1 MSGSQN
7 RSCCNIIYRLGL
19 NIVMLLT
26 LLLSILL
33 FTGSFL
39 TTCYADNMETQQVLL
54 RPDNPLWNLLELA
67 GFGLLFC
74 GCLYLYEKIGE
85 KFRRGLLVFTLTFV
99 FGLGILLILFGR
111 TVPAADAL
119 SVYNAAA
126 EWILGNTDIIHPTVS
141 YLSYYPQQIGL
152 MAFLEL
158 LLRIWNLTGLSV
170 PTWHFIK
177 LVYVCLLCG
186 AVWFQYLSL
195 QYLWPENYKK
205 ISCCYLVL
213 VCCNLPMIMYSSFV
227 YGEIPSFAALSV
239 GWYLLLRL
247 LGSSSPD
254 SSYRDNVSPGGSSPG
269 GSYRNNVSP
278 GGSSPDSSYRDN
290 VSRNDAPSVTA
301 YDYVPRMLRQILFTG
316 FGSILFLTLSVMLRK
331 NSLIPVIAVLLVL
344 LFEALRPGRN
354 GKMRLGLLIMAVCLA
369 VTSVGILPLVQKC
382 YEKKAGNTLSS
393 GVTAMSYL
401 AMGMQEASRG
411 CGWYNGFNID
421 TYDTAGMDT
430 AIANEISRLA
440 IDERLTYFREH
451 PGYTADFYLHK
462 HLSQWADGTYA
473 SRQATLAT
481 YGGRSAFFKEVYEG
495 SLSGGYIEWC
505 NAWQNVLYLGV
516 LVFCIDSLKKR
527 RKSKVVGHMADQTAG
542 HTAGCTAD
550 QMADQLD
557 ADQLGADQL
566 DADQLGAD
574 QHGAD
579 QHGADRHGA
588 DRHGADQHGADRHGA
603 DRHGADRHGADWHGA
618 DRLGADRLYVYVGLI
633 AVLGGFLFHTF
644 WEANSRYIFSYSLLL
659 MPYCGAGVY
668 TGICRIRDGVRSRF
682 H

>member
-26 LLLSILL
+26 LLLSMLL
-33 FTGSFL
+33 FAGSFL

-170 PTWHFIK
+170 PAWHFIK

-186 AVWFQYLSL
+186 AIWFQYLSL

-205 ISCCYLVL
+205 ISFCYLVL

-239 GWYLLLRL
+239 GCYLLLRL
-247 LGSSSPD
+247 LGGVSPS
-254 SSYRDNVSPGGSSPG
+254 SSYRDNV
-269 GSYRNNVSP
+269 
-278 GGSSPDSSYRDN
+278 SPDSSYRDN

-430 AIANEISRLA
+430 ALANEISRLA

-550 QMADQLD
+550 HMADQLD
-557 ADQLGADQL
+557 ADRLGADRHG
-566 DADQLGAD
+566 ADQHGADRHGAD

-588 DRHGADQHGADRHGA
+588 DW
-603 DRHGADRHGADWHGA
+603 HGADWH
-618 DRLGADRLYVYVGLI
+618 GADRLYVYVGLI
-633 AVLGGFLFHTF
+633 TVLGGFLFHTF

>member
-26 LLLSILL
+26 LLLSMLL
-33 FTGSFL
+33 FAGSFL

-158 LLRIWNLTGLSV
+158 LLRIWNLTDLSV
-170 PTWHFIK
+170 PAWHFIK

-186 AVWFQYLSL
+186 AIWFQYLSL
-195 QYLWPENYKK
+195 QYLWPENYKN

-254 SSYRDNVSPGGSSPG
+254 SSYRDNVSPGGSSPDS
-269 GSYRNNVSP
+269 SYRNNVSP

-440 IDERLTYFREH
+440 IDESLTYFREH

-495 SLSGGYIEWC
+495 SLSEGYIEWC

-550 QMADQLD
+550 HMADRH
-557 ADQLGADQL
+557 
-566 DADQLGAD
+566 GAD

-579 QHGADRHGA
+579 RLGADRHGA
-588 DRHGADQHGADRHGA
+588 DRHGADQ
-603 DRHGADRHGADWHGA
+603 HGADWHGA

-633 AVLGGFLFHTF
+633 AVLGGFLFHIF

-668 TGICRIRDGVRSRF
+668 TGICRIRDWVRSRF

>member
-1 MSGSQN
+1 MSGSQH
-7 RSCCNIIYRLGL
+7 RSCYNIIYRLGL

-33 FTGSFL
+33 FAGSFL

-99 FGLGILLILFGR
+99 FMLGVLLILFGR

-158 LLRIWNLTGLSV
+158 LLRIWNLTGLSA
-170 PTWHFIK
+170 PAWHFIK
-177 LVYVCLLCG
+177 FIYVCLLCG
-186 AVWFQYLSL
+186 AIWFQYLSL

-205 ISCCYLVL
+205 ISCCYLIL

-239 GWYLLLRL
+239 GCYLLLRL
-247 LGSSSPD
+247 LGS
-254 SSYRDNVSPGGSSPG
+254 VSPGGS
-269 GSYRNNVSP
+269 YQ
-278 GGSSPDSSYRDN
+278 GSSSRDS
-290 VSRNDAPSVTA
+290 VSRSDAPSVT
-301 YDYVPRMLRQILFTG
+301 PPHMLCRMLFTG
-316 FGSILFLTLSVMLRK
+316 LGSILFLTLSVMLRK
-331 NSLIPVIAVLLVL
+331 NSLIPIIAVLLVL
-344 LFEALRPGRN
+344 LFEALRFGRSVRS
-354 GKMRLGLLIMAVCLA
+354 RLCLLGMAVCLA

-382 YEKKAGNTLSS
+382 YEKKSGNTLSS

-430 AIANEISRLA
+430 ALANEISRLA
-440 IDERLTYFREH
+440 IDERLAYFREH

-516 LVFCIDSLKKR
+516 MVFCIDSLKKR
-527 RKSKVVGHMADQTAG
+527 RKSKVAGQTTG
-542 HTAGCTAD
+542 
-550 QMADQLD
+550 QLD
-557 ADQLGADQL
+557 AERHGAG
-566 DADQLGAD
+566 QLGAD

-579 QHGADRHGA
+579 RL
-588 DRHGADQHGADRHGA
+588 GADQHGADQ
-603 DRHGADRHGADWHGA
+603 
-618 DRLGADRLYVYVGLI
+618 LYVYVGLI

>member
-1 MSGSQN
+1 
-7 RSCCNIIYRLGL
+7 
-19 NIVMLLT
+19 MLLT
-26 LLLSILL
+26 LLLSMLL
-33 FTGSFL
+33 FAGSFL

-170 PTWHFIK
+170 PAWHFIK

-186 AVWFQYLSL
+186 AIWFQYLSL

-239 GWYLLLRL
+239 GCYLLLRL
-247 LGSSSPD
+247 LGSVSPS
-254 SSYRDNVSPGGSSPG
+254 SSYRDSVSLGG
-269 GSYRNNVSP
+269 
-278 GGSSPDSSYRDN
+278 SYRDN

-301 YDYVPRMLRQILFTG
+301 YDHVPRMLRQILFTG
-316 FGSILFLTLSVMLRK
+316 FSSILFLTLSVLLRK

-369 VTSVGILPLVQKC
+369 VTSVSVLPLTQKI

-430 AIANEISRLA
+430 ALANEISRLA
-440 IDERLTYFREH
+440 IDVRLAYFLEH

-542 HTAGCTAD
+542 
-550 QMADQLD
+550 
-557 ADQLGADQL
+557 
-566 DADQLGAD
+566 

-579 QHGADRHGA
+579 QLGADRHGA

-603 DRHGADRHGADWHGA
+603 DRLGADRHGADRHGADRHGA

-633 AVLGGFLFHTF
+633 AVLGGFLFHIF

-668 TGICRIRDGVRSRF
+668 TGICRIRDWVRSRF

>member
-1 MSGSQN
+1 
-7 RSCCNIIYRLGL
+7 
-19 NIVMLLT
+19 MLLT
-26 LLLSILL
+26 LLLSMLL
-33 FTGSFL
+33 FAGSFL

-54 RPDNPLWNLLELA
+54 RPDNLLWNLLELA

-74 GCLYLYEKIGE
+74 GCLYLYKKIGE

-170 PTWHFIK
+170 PAWHFIK

-186 AVWFQYLSL
+186 AIWFQHLSL

-247 LGSSSPD
+247 LGGVSPD
-254 SSYRDNVSPGGSSPG
+254 SSSRDNVSPGDSYRDNVSPGGSYRDNVSPGGSS
-269 GSYRNNVSP
+269 
-278 GGSSPDSSYRDN
+278 RDC
-290 VSRNDAPSVTA
+290 VSRSDAPSVSA
-301 YDYVPRMLRQILFTG
+301 HGPAPHLLCRMFFTG

-344 LFEALRPGRN
+344 LFEALRFGRSVRS
-354 GKMRLGLLIMAVCLA
+354 RLCLLGIAVCLA

-430 AIANEISRLA
+430 ALANEISRLV
-440 IDERLTYFREH
+440 IDERLAYFREH

-550 QMADQLD
+550 HM
-557 ADQLGADQL
+557 ADQL

-588 DRHGADQHGADRHGA
+588 DR
-603 DRHGADRHGADWHGA
+603 
-618 DRLGADRLYVYVGLI
+618 LYIYVGLI

>member
-19 NIVMLLT
+19 NIVILLT
-26 LLLSILL
+26 LLLSMLL
-33 FTGSFL
+33 FAGSFL

-170 PTWHFIK
+170 PAWHFIK

-186 AVWFQYLSL
+186 AIWFQYLSL

-239 GWYLLLRL
+239 GCYLLLRL
-247 LGSSSPD
+247 LGSVSPD
-254 SSYRDNVSPGGSSPG
+254 GSYRDNVSPGGSYRDNVSPG
-269 GSYRNNVSP
+269 GSYR
-278 GGSSPDSSYRDN
+278 
-290 VSRNDAPSVTA
+290 
-301 YDYVPRMLRQILFTG
+301 IIFTG

-331 NSLIPVIAVLLVL
+331 NSLIPIIAVLLVL
-344 LFEALRPGRN
+344 LFEALRPDRN
-354 GKMRLGLLIMAVCLA
+354 SKMRLGLLIMAVCLA
-369 VTSVGILPLVQKC
+369 VTSVSVLPLTQKI
-382 YEKKAGNTLSS
+382 YEEKAGNTLSS

-430 AIANEISRLA
+430 ALANEISRLA
-440 IDERLTYFREH
+440 IDERLAYFREH

-516 LVFCIDSLKKR
+516 LVFCIGSLKKR
-527 RKSKVVGHMADQTAG
+527 RKSRAAGHMDGRTANRMAE
-542 HTAGCTAD
+542 HTAGRTAD
-550 QMADQLD
+550 QMAEHTAGRT
-557 ADQLGADQL
+557 ADQIVGHTAGRTADQIVGHT
-566 DADQLGAD
+566 AGRT
-574 QHGAD
+574 
-579 QHGADRHGA
+579 ADRPGT
-588 DRHGADQHGADRHGA
+588 
-603 DRHGADRHGADWHGA
+603 
-618 DRLGADRLYVYVGLI
+618 DRLGTDHLYVYVGLI

>member
-26 LLLSILL
+26 LLLSMLL
-33 FTGSFL
+33 FAGSFL

-170 PTWHFIK
+170 PAWHFIK

-186 AVWFQYLSL
+186 AIWFQYLSL

-227 YGEIPSFAALSV
+227 YGEIPSFAALSM
-239 GWYLLLRL
+239 GCYLLLRL
-247 LGSSSPD
+247 LGGVSPGG
-254 SSYRDNVSPGGSSPG
+254 SYRDNVSPGD
-269 GSYRNNVSP
+269 
-278 GGSSPDSSYRDN
+278 SSPDSSYRDN

-369 VTSVGILPLVQKC
+369 VTSVSVLPLTQKI

-430 AIANEISRLA
+430 ALANEISRLA
-440 IDERLTYFREH
+440 IDERLAYFLEH

-516 LVFCIDSLKKR
+516 LVFCIGSLKKR
-527 RKSKVVGHMADQTAG
+527 RESRAAGHMDGRTADRIVGHTTR
-542 HTAGCTAD
+542 HTAD

-557 ADQLGADQL
+557 ADQLGAD
-566 DADQLGAD
+566 
-574 QHGAD
+574 
-579 QHGADRHGA
+579 RHGA
-588 DRHGADQHGADRHGA
+588 DRHGTDRHGTDRLGADRHGA
-603 DRHGADRHGADWHGA
+603 DRHGADRH
-618 DRLGADRLYVYVGLI
+618 GADRLYVYVGLI

>member
-33 FTGSFL
+33 FAGSFL

-170 PTWHFIK
+170 PAWHFIK

-186 AVWFQYLSL
+186 AIWFQYLSL

-239 GWYLLLRL
+239 GCYLLLRL
-247 LGSSSPD
+247 LGG
-254 SSYRDNVSPGGSSPG
+254 VSPGGSS
-269 GSYRNNVSP
+269 RNNVSP
-278 GGSSPDSSYRDN
+278 GGSSPDSSYRNN

-369 VTSVGILPLVQKC
+369 VTSVSVLPLTQKI

-542 HTAGCTAD
+542 HTVGCTADQTAGHTAGRTAD
-550 QMADQLD
+550 QMADQL
-557 ADQLGADQL
+557 
-566 DADQLGAD
+566 
-574 QHGAD
+574 
-579 QHGADRHGA
+579 GADRHDA
-588 DRHGADQHGADRHGA
+588 DRHGVDQ
-603 DRHGADRHGADWHGA
+603 
-618 DRLGADRLYVYVGLI
+618 LYVYVGLI

-659 MPYCGAGVY
+659 MPYCGTGVY
-668 TGICRIRDGVRSRF
+668 TGLCRIRDGVRSRF

>member
-26 LLLSILL
+26 LLLSMLL
-33 FTGSFL
+33 FAGSFL

-74 GCLYLYEKIGE
+74 GCLSLYEKIGE

-158 LLRIWNLTGLSV
+158 LLRIWNLTGLSA
-170 PTWHFIK
+170 PAWHFIK

-195 QYLWPENYKK
+195 QYLWPEKYKK

-254 SSYRDNVSPGGSSPG
+254 SSYRDNVSPGGS
-269 GSYRNNVSP
+269 YR
-278 GGSSPDSSYRDN
+278 
-290 VSRNDAPSVTA
+290 
-301 YDYVPRMLRQILFTG
+301 IIFTG

-550 QMADQLD
+550 HMADQHG
-557 ADQLGADQL
+557 ADRLGADRH
-566 DADQLGAD
+566 GAD
-574 QHGAD
+574 RHGADRHGAD

-603 DRHGADRHGADWHGA
+603 DWHGA
-618 DRLGADRLYVYVGLI
+618 DRLYIYVGLI

>member
-1 MSGSQN
+1 MSQYACIIEICCGYGGIVSMSGSQN

-26 LLLSILL
+26 LLLSMLL
-33 FTGSFL
+33 FAGSFL

-170 PTWHFIK
+170 PAWHFIK

-186 AVWFQYLSL
+186 AIWFQYLSL
-195 QYLWPENYKK
+195 QYLWPENYKN

-247 LGSSSPD
+247 LGS
-254 SSYRDNVSPGGSSPG
+254 
-269 GSYRNNVSP
+269 
-278 GGSSPDSSYRDN
+278 SSPDSSYRDN

-550 QMADQLD
+550 HMADQLD

-603 DRHGADRHGADWHGA
+603 DRHGADWHGA
-618 DRLGADRLYVYVGLI
+618 DRLYIYVGLI

>member
-1 MSGSQN
+1 M
-7 RSCCNIIYRLGL
+7 GL
-19 NIVMLLT
+19 
-26 LLLSILL
+26 
-33 FTGSFL
+33 
-39 TTCYADNMETQQVLL
+39 
-54 RPDNPLWNLLELA
+54 
-67 GFGLLFC
+67 
-74 GCLYLYEKIGE
+74 
-85 KFRRGLLVFTLTFV
+85 
-99 FGLGILLILFGR
+99 LLILFGR

-158 LLRIWNLTGLSV
+158 LLRIWNLTGLSA
-170 PTWHFIK
+170 PAWHFIK

-195 QYLWPENYKK
+195 QYLWPEKYKK

-227 YGEIPSFAALSV
+227 YGEIPSFTALSV
-239 GWYLLLRL
+239 GCYLLLRL
-247 LGSSSPD
+247 LGGVSPGG
-254 SSYRDNVSPGGSSPG
+254 SYRDNVSPGDSSQ
-269 GSYRNNVSP
+269 
-278 GGSSPDSSYRDN
+278 GGSSLGG
-290 VSRNDAPSVTA
+290 SRNDAPSVTA
-301 YDYVPRMLRQILFTG
+301 HDSVPRMLCQILFTG
-316 FGSILFLTLSVMLRK
+316 FGSILFLTLSVLLRK

-430 AIANEISRLA
+430 ALANEISRLA

-542 HTAGCTAD
+542 
-550 QMADQLD
+550 
-557 ADQLGADQL
+557 
-566 DADQLGAD
+566 

-579 QHGADRHGA
+579 QLGADRHGA

-603 DRHGADRHGADWHGA
+603 DRLGADRHGADRHGADRHGA

-633 AVLGGFLFHTF
+633 AVLGGFLFHIF

-668 TGICRIRDGVRSRF
+668 TGICRIRDWVRSRF

>member
-26 LLLSILL
+26 LLLSMLL
-33 FTGSFL
+33 FAGSFL

-170 PTWHFIK
+170 PAWHFIK

-186 AVWFQYLSL
+186 AIWFQYLSL

-239 GWYLLLRL
+239 GCYLLLRL
-247 LGSSSPD
+247 LGSVSPGG
-254 SSYRDNVSPGGSSPG
+254 SYRDNVSPGS
-269 GSYRNNVSP
+269 SYRDNISP

-331 NSLIPVIAVLLVL
+331 NSLIPIIAVLLVL

-430 AIANEISRLA
+430 ALANEISRLA

-542 HTAGCTAD
+542 YTAGCTAD
-550 QMADQLD
+550 HM
-557 ADQLGADQL
+557 
-566 DADQLGAD
+566 
-574 QHGAD
+574 AD

-588 DRHGADQHGADRHGA
+588 DR
-603 DRHGADRHGADWHGA
+603 
-618 DRLGADRLYVYVGLI
+618 LYIYVGLI

>member
-26 LLLSILL
+26 LLLSMLL
-33 FTGSFL
+33 FAGSFL

-170 PTWHFIK
+170 PAWHFIK

-186 AVWFQYLSL
+186 AIWFQYLSL

-239 GWYLLLRL
+239 GCYLLLRL
-247 LGSSSPD
+247 LGSVSPGG
-254 SSYRDNVSPGGSSPG
+254 SYRDNVSPG
-269 GSYRNNVSP
+269 
-278 GGSSPDSSYRDN
+278 SSYRDN
-290 VSRNDAPSVTA
+290 ISLGGSYR
-301 YDYVPRMLRQILFTG
+301 IIFTG

-440 IDERLTYFREH
+440 IDESLTYFREH

-550 QMADQLD
+550 HM
-557 ADQLGADQL
+557 ADQL

-588 DRHGADQHGADRHGA
+588 DR
-603 DRHGADRHGADWHGA
+603 
-618 DRLGADRLYVYVGLI
+618 LYIYVGLI

>member
-26 LLLSILL
+26 LLLSMLL
-33 FTGSFL
+33 FAGSFL

-74 GCLYLYEKIGE
+74 GCLYLYKKIGE

-170 PTWHFIK
+170 PAWHFIK

-186 AVWFQYLSL
+186 AIWFQHLSL

-247 LGSSSPD
+247 L
-254 SSYRDNVSPGGSSPG
+254 
-269 GSYRNNVSP
+269 

-354 GKMRLGLLIMAVCLA
+354 GKMRLGLIIMAVCLA
-369 VTSVGILPLVQKC
+369 VTSVEILPLVQKC

-430 AIANEISRLA
+430 ALANEISRLA

-550 QMADQLD
+550 HM
-557 ADQLGADQL
+557 ADQL

-579 QHGADRHGA
+579 
-588 DRHGADQHGADRHGA
+588 RHGADQH
-603 DRHGADRHGADWHGA
+603 
-618 DRLGADRLYVYVGLI
+618 GADRLYVYVGLI

>member
-33 FTGSFL
+33 FAGSFL

-170 PTWHFIK
+170 PAWHFIK

-186 AVWFQYLSL
+186 AIWFQYLSL

-239 GWYLLLRL
+239 GCYLLLRL
-247 LGSSSPD
+247 LGG
-254 SSYRDNVSPGGSSPG
+254 VSPGGSS
-269 GSYRNNVSP
+269 RDNVSP
-278 GGSSPDSSYRDN
+278 GGSSPDSSYRNN

-369 VTSVGILPLVQKC
+369 VTSVSVLPLTQKI

-542 HTAGCTAD
+542 HTVGCTADQTAGHTAGRTAD
-550 QMADQLD
+550 QMADQL
-557 ADQLGADQL
+557 GADRH
-566 DADQLGAD
+566 D
-574 QHGAD
+574 
-579 QHGADRHGA
+579 ADRHGA

-603 DRHGADRHGADWHGA
+603 DRHGADRHGADRHGADWHGADWHGA
-618 DRLGADRLYVYVGLI
+618 DRLYIYVGLI

>member
-1 MSGSQN
+1 MSGSQH
-7 RSCCNIIYRLGL
+7 RSCYNIIYRLGL

-33 FTGSFL
+33 FAGSFL

-74 GCLYLYEKIGE
+74 GCLYLYEKTGE

-99 FGLGILLILFGR
+99 FVLGVLLILFGR

-158 LLRIWNLTGLSV
+158 LLRIWNLTGLSA
-170 PTWHFIK
+170 PAWHFIK
-177 LVYVCLLCG
+177 FIYVCLLCG
-186 AVWFQYLSL
+186 AIWFQYLSL

-239 GWYLLLRL
+239 GCYLLLRL
-247 LGSSSPD
+247 LGS
-254 SSYRDNVSPGGSSPG
+254 GT
-269 GSYRNNVSP
+269 
-278 GGSSPDSSYRDN
+278 
-290 VSRNDAPSVTA
+290 APHMLC
-301 YDYVPRMLRQILFTG
+301 RMLFTG
-316 FGSILFLTLSVMLRK
+316 LGSILFLTLSVMLRK
-331 NSLIPVIAVLLVL
+331 NSLIPIIAVLLVL
-344 LFEALRPGRN
+344 LFEALRLRRK

-430 AIANEISRLA
+430 ALANEISSLA
-440 IDERLTYFREH
+440 IDERLAYFRKH

-516 LVFCIDSLKKR
+516 MVFCIDSLNKR
-527 RKSKVVGHMADQTAG
+527 RKSKVAGHMTDQMSRHTTGCTADQMTE

-550 QMADQLD
+550 QMAEQHG
-557 ADQLGADQL
+557 ADQLGAD
-566 DADQLGAD
+566 
-574 QHGAD
+574 
-579 QHGADRHGA
+579 
-588 DRHGADQHGADRHGA
+588 
-603 DRHGADRHGADWHGA
+603 
-618 DRLGADRLYVYVGLI
+618 RLYIYVGLI

>member
-26 LLLSILL
+26 LLLSMLL
-33 FTGSFL
+33 FAGSFL

-74 GCLYLYEKIGE
+74 GCLSLYEKIGE

-170 PTWHFIK
+170 PAWHFIK

-186 AVWFQYLSL
+186 AIWFQYLSL

-239 GWYLLLRL
+239 GCYLLLRL
-247 LGSSSPD
+247 LGG
-254 SSYRDNVSPGGSSPG
+254 VSPSGSS
-269 GSYRNNVSP
+269 
-278 GGSSPDSSYRDN
+278 RDN

-550 QMADQLD
+550 HMADQLD

-566 DADQLGAD
+566 DADQLDAD
-574 QHGAD
+574 QL
-579 QHGADRHGA
+579 GADRLGA

-603 DRHGADRHGADWHGA
+603 DRHGADWHGA
-618 DRLGADRLYVYVGLI
+618 DRLYIYVGLI

-668 TGICRIRDGVRSRF
+668 TGICRILDGVRSRF

>member
-26 LLLSILL
+26 LLLSMLL
-33 FTGSFL
+33 FAGSFL

-170 PTWHFIK
+170 PAWHFIK

-186 AVWFQYLSL
+186 AIWFQYLSL
-195 QYLWPENYKK
+195 QYLWPENYKN

-430 AIANEISRLA
+430 ALANEISRLA

-495 SLSGGYIEWC
+495 SLSEGYIEWC

-516 LVFCIDSLKKR
+516 LVFCIGSLKNR

-542 HTAGCTAD
+542 
-550 QMADQLD
+550 
-557 ADQLGADQL
+557 
-566 DADQLGAD
+566 

-579 QHGADRHGA
+579 QLGADRHGA

-603 DRHGADRHGADWHGA
+603 DQHGADWHGA
-618 DRLGADRLYVYVGLI
+618 DRLYIYVGLI

>member
-1 MSGSQN
+1 MSASEPIYIIEICCGYGGIVSMSGSQN

-26 LLLSILL
+26 LLLSMLL
-33 FTGSFL
+33 FAGSFL

-170 PTWHFIK
+170 PAWHFIK

-186 AVWFQYLSL
+186 AIWFQYLSL

-239 GWYLLLRL
+239 GCYLLLRL
-247 LGSSSPD
+247 LGSVSPGG
-254 SSYRDNVSPGGSSPG
+254 SYRDNVSPGS
-269 GSYRNNVSP
+269 SYRDNISP

-331 NSLIPVIAVLLVL
+331 NSLIPIIAVLLVL

-430 AIANEISRLA
+430 ALANEISRLA

-495 SLSGGYIEWC
+495 SLSEGYIEWC

-542 HTAGCTAD
+542 YTAGCTAD
-550 QMADQLD
+550 HMADQLD
-557 ADQLGADQL
+557 ADQL
-566 DADQLGAD
+566 
-574 QHGAD
+574 
-579 QHGADRHGA
+579 
-588 DRHGADQHGADRHGA
+588 GADQHGADRHGA
-603 DRHGADRHGADWHGA
+603 DRHGADR
-618 DRLGADRLYVYVGLI
+618 LYIYVGLI

>member
-1 MSGSQN
+1 MSQYACIIEIYCCGYGGIVSMSGSQN

-26 LLLSILL
+26 LLLSMLL
-33 FTGSFL
+33 FAGSFL

-74 GCLYLYEKIGE
+74 GCLYLYKKIGE

-170 PTWHFIK
+170 PAWHFIK

-186 AVWFQYLSL
+186 AIWFQYLSL
-195 QYLWPENYKK
+195 QYLWPENYKN

-239 GWYLLLRL
+239 GCYLLLRL
-247 LGSSSPD
+247 LGSVSPGG
-254 SSYRDNVSPGGSSPG
+254 SYRDNVSPGS
-269 GSYRNNVSP
+269 SYRDNISP

-331 NSLIPVIAVLLVL
+331 NSLIPIIAVLLVL

-430 AIANEISRLA
+430 ALANEISRLA

-542 HTAGCTAD
+542 YTAGCTAD
-550 QMADQLD
+550 HMADQ
-557 ADQLGADQL
+557 
-566 DADQLGAD
+566 
-574 QHGAD
+574 
-579 QHGADRHGA
+579 
-588 DRHGADQHGADRHGA
+588 
-603 DRHGADRHGADWHGA
+603 HGADWHGA

>member
-26 LLLSILL
+26 LLLSMLL
-33 FTGSFL
+33 FAGSFL

-170 PTWHFIK
+170 PAWHFIK

-186 AVWFQYLSL
+186 AIWFQYLSL

-254 SSYRDNVSPGGSSPG
+254 SSYRDNVSPGGSSP
-269 GSYRNNVSP
+269 
-278 GGSSPDSSYRDN
+278 DSSYRDN
-290 VSRNDAPSVTA
+290 VSRNDAPSVSA
-301 YDYVPRMLRQILFTG
+301 HGPAPHLLCRMFFTG

-344 LFEALRPGRN
+344 LFEALRFGRSVRS
-354 GKMRLGLLIMAVCLA
+354 RLCLLGIVVCLA

-430 AIANEISRLA
+430 ALANEISRLA

-495 SLSGGYIEWC
+495 SLSGEYIEWC
-505 NAWQNVLYLGV
+505 NAWQDVLYLGV
-516 LVFCIDSLKKR
+516 LVFCIGSLKNR
-527 RKSKVVGHMADQTAG
+527 RKSKVVGHMADQTAE

-550 QMADQLD
+550 HMADQLD

-566 DADQLGAD
+566 
-574 QHGAD
+574 
-579 QHGADRHGA
+579 GADRHGA
-588 DRHGADQHGADRHGA
+588 DRHGADRLGADRHGT
-603 DRHGADRHGADWHGA
+603 DQLGADRHGADWHGA
-618 DRLGADRLYVYVGLI
+618 DRLGADRHGADRLYVYVGLI

-668 TGICRIRDGVRSRF
+668 TGICRILDGVRSRF

>member
-26 LLLSILL
+26 LLLSMLL
-33 FTGSFL
+33 FAGSFL

-170 PTWHFIK
+170 PAWHFIK

-195 QYLWPENYKK
+195 QYLWPENYKN

-254 SSYRDNVSPGGSSPG
+254 SSYRDNVSPGGS
-269 GSYRNNVSP
+269 YR
-278 GGSSPDSSYRDN
+278 
-290 VSRNDAPSVTA
+290 
-301 YDYVPRMLRQILFTG
+301 IIFTG

-369 VTSVGILPLVQKC
+369 VTSVGILPLIQKC

-550 QMADQLD
+550 HMADQLD

-566 DADQLGAD
+566 
-574 QHGAD
+574 
-579 QHGADRHGA
+579 
-588 DRHGADQHGADRHGA
+588 
-603 DRHGADRHGADWHGA
+603 GADRHGADWHGA
-618 DRLGADRLYVYVGLI
+618 DRLYIYVGLI

-668 TGICRIRDGVRSRF
+668 TGICRIRDWVRSRF

>member
-1 MSGSQN
+1 MVSMSGSQN

-26 LLLSILL
+26 LLLSMLL
-33 FTGSFL
+33 FAGSFL

-170 PTWHFIK
+170 PAWHFIK

-186 AVWFQYLSL
+186 AIWFQHLSL

-239 GWYLLLRL
+239 GCYLLLRL
-247 LGSSSPD
+247 LGSVSPGG
-254 SSYRDNVSPGGSSPG
+254 SYRDNVSPGS
-269 GSYRNNVSP
+269 SYRDNISP

-354 GKMRLGLLIMAVCLA
+354 GKMRLGLLIRAVCLA

-430 AIANEISRLA
+430 ALANEISRLA

-542 HTAGCTAD
+542 YTAGCTAD
-550 QMADQLD
+550 HM
-557 ADQLGADQL
+557 
-566 DADQLGAD
+566 
-574 QHGAD
+574 AD
-579 QHGADRHGA
+579 QHGADRL
-588 DRHGADQHGADRHGA
+588 GADRHGA
-603 DRHGADRHGADWHGA
+603 DRHGADR
-618 DRLGADRLYVYVGLI
+618 LYIYVGLI

>member
-26 LLLSILL
+26 LLLSMLL
-33 FTGSFL
+33 FAGSFL

-170 PTWHFIK
+170 PAWHFIK

-186 AVWFQYLSL
+186 AIWFQYLSL

-239 GWYLLLRL
+239 GCYLLLRL
-247 LGSSSPD
+247 LGSVSP
-254 SSYRDNVSPGGSSPG
+254 SGSYRDNI
-269 GSYRNNVSP
+269 SP

-440 IDERLTYFREH
+440 IDERLTYFWEH

-516 LVFCIDSLKKR
+516 LVFCIGSLKKR

-542 HTAGCTAD
+542 
-550 QMADQLD
+550 
-557 ADQLGADQL
+557 
-566 DADQLGAD
+566 
-574 QHGAD
+574 
-579 QHGADRHGA
+579 QHGADR
-588 DRHGADQHGADRHGA
+588 
-603 DRHGADRHGADWHGA
+603 
-618 DRLGADRLYVYVGLI
+618 LYIYVGLI

>member
-26 LLLSILL
+26 LLLSMLL
-33 FTGSFL
+33 FAGSFL

-74 GCLYLYEKIGE
+74 GCLYLYAKIGE
-85 KFRRGLLVFTLTFV
+85 RFRRGLLLFTLGFV
-99 FGLGILLILFGR
+99 FGLGVLLILFGR

-126 EWILGNTDIIHPTVS
+126 EWILGNTDIIHPTAS

-158 LLRIWNLTGLSV
+158 LLRIWNLTGLSA
-170 PTWHFIK
+170 PAWHFIK

-186 AVWFQYLSL
+186 AIWFQYLSL

-213 VCCNLPMIMYSSFV
+213 VCCNLPMTMYSSFV

-239 GWYLLLRL
+239 GCYLLLRL
-247 LGSSSPD
+247 LGSASLDSASLD
-254 SSYRDNVSPGGSSPG
+254 SSYRDNI
-269 GSYRNNVSP
+269 
-278 GGSSPDSSYRDN
+278 
-290 VSRNDAPSVTA
+290 SRNDAPSVTTHGPA
-301 YDYVPRMLRQILFTG
+301 PHMLCRIIFTG

-331 NSLIPVIAVLLVL
+331 NSLVPVIAVLLVL

-369 VTSVGILPLVQKC
+369 VTSVNVLPLTQKI
-382 YEKKAGNTLSS
+382 YEKKTGNTLSS

-401 AMGMQEASRG
+401 AMGMQEAPRG

-421 TYDTAGMDT
+421 TYDAAGMDT
-430 AIANEISRLA
+430 ALANEISRLA
-440 IDERLTYFREH
+440 INERLVYFREH

-481 YGGRSAFFKEVYEG
+481 YGGRGAFFKEVYEG

-505 NAWQNVLYLGV
+505 NAWQNILYLGV

-527 RKSKVVGHMADQTAG
+527 REFRVAGHMADQTAG

-550 QMADQLD
+550 HMADQLD

-566 DADQLGAD
+566 
-574 QHGAD
+574 
-579 QHGADRHGA
+579 GADRHGA
-588 DRHGADQHGADRHGA
+588 DRH
-603 DRHGADRHGADWHGA
+603 
-618 DRLGADRLYVYVGLI
+618 GADRLYVYVGLI

-659 MPYCGAGVY
+659 MPYCGAGVC

>member
-26 LLLSILL
+26 LLLSMLL
-33 FTGSFL
+33 FAGSFL

-74 GCLYLYEKIGE
+74 GCLYLYKKIGE

-170 PTWHFIK
+170 PAWHFIK

-186 AVWFQYLSL
+186 AIWFQYLSL
-195 QYLWPENYKK
+195 QYLWPENYKN

-239 GWYLLLRL
+239 GCYLLLRL
-247 LGSSSPD
+247 LGSVSPGG
-254 SSYRDNVSPGGSSPG
+254 SYRDNVSPGS
-269 GSYRNNVSP
+269 SYRDNISP

-331 NSLIPVIAVLLVL
+331 NSLIPIIAVLLVL

-430 AIANEISRLA
+430 ALANEISRLA

-542 HTAGCTAD
+542 YTAGCTAD
-550 QMADQLD
+550 HMADQ
-557 ADQLGADQL
+557 
-566 DADQLGAD
+566 
-574 QHGAD
+574 
-579 QHGADRHGA
+579 
-588 DRHGADQHGADRHGA
+588 
-603 DRHGADRHGADWHGA
+603 HGADWHGA
-618 DRLGADRLYVYVGLI
+618 DRLGADRHDADRHGVDQLYVYVGLI

-659 MPYCGAGVY
+659 MPYCGTGVY
-668 TGICRIRDGVRSRF
+668 TGLCRIRDGVRSRF

>member
-26 LLLSILL
+26 LLLSMLL
-33 FTGSFL
+33 FAGSFL

-119 SVYNAAA
+119 SVYNAAV

-170 PTWHFIK
+170 PAWHFIK

-186 AVWFQYLSL
+186 AIWFQYLSL

-247 LGSSSPD
+247 LGSVSPS
-254 SSYRDNVSPGGSSPG
+254 SSYRDNVSPGDSSQ
-269 GSYRNNVSP
+269 
-278 GGSSPDSSYRDN
+278 GGSSLGGSSLGG
-290 VSRNDAPSVTA
+290 SRNDAPSVTA

-369 VTSVGILPLVQKC
+369 VTSVGILPLIQKC

-411 CGWYNGFNID
+411 CGWYNGFNIN

-505 NAWQNVLYLGV
+505 NAWQNALYLGV
-516 LVFCIDSLKKR
+516 LIFCIDSLKKR
-527 RKSKVVGHMADQTAG
+527 RESRATGHMDGRTADRMAEHTAGYTADQMAEHTTGCTADPIVG

-550 QMADQLD
+550 RP
-557 ADQLGADQL
+557 GT
-566 DADQLGAD
+566 
-574 QHGAD
+574 
-579 QHGADRHGA
+579 
-588 DRHGADQHGADRHGA
+588 
-603 DRHGADRHGADWHGA
+603 
-618 DRLGADRLYVYVGLI
+618 DRLGTDHLYVYVGLI

-659 MPYCGAGVY
+659 MPYCGTGVY

>member
-1 MSGSQN
+1 MSQYACIIEIYCCGYGGIVSMSGSQN

-26 LLLSILL
+26 LLLSMLL
-33 FTGSFL
+33 FAGSFL

-74 GCLYLYEKIGE
+74 GCLSLYEKIGE

-170 PTWHFIK
+170 PAWHFIK

-254 SSYRDNVSPGGSSPG
+254 SSYRDNVSPGGSSPDS
-269 GSYRNNVSP
+269 SYRNNVSP
-278 GGSSPDSSYRDN
+278 GGSYR
-290 VSRNDAPSVTA
+290 
-301 YDYVPRMLRQILFTG
+301 IIFTG

-542 HTAGCTAD
+542 YTAGCTAD
-550 QMADQLD
+550 HMADQLD
-557 ADQLGADQL
+557 ADQL
-566 DADQLGAD
+566 
-574 QHGAD
+574 
-579 QHGADRHGA
+579 
-588 DRHGADQHGADRHGA
+588 GADQHGADRHGA

-618 DRLGADRLYVYVGLI
+618 DRLYIYVGLI

>member
-26 LLLSILL
+26 LLLSMLL
-33 FTGSFL
+33 FAGSFL

-170 PTWHFIK
+170 PAWHFIK

-186 AVWFQYLSL
+186 AIWFQYLSL
-195 QYLWPENYKK
+195 QYLWPKNYKN

-254 SSYRDNVSPGGSSPG
+254 SSYRDNVSPGGSSPDS
-269 GSYRNNVSP
+269 SYRNNVSP
-278 GGSSPDSSYRDN
+278 GGSYR
-290 VSRNDAPSVTA
+290 
-301 YDYVPRMLRQILFTG
+301 IIFTG

-550 QMADQLD
+550 HM
-557 ADQLGADQL
+557 ADQL

-579 QHGADRHGA
+579 RHGA
-588 DRHGADQHGADRHGA
+588 DRLGADRHGA

-618 DRLGADRLYVYVGLI
+618 DRLYIYVGLI

>member
-26 LLLSILL
+26 MLLSMLL
-33 FTGSFL
+33 FAGSFL

-170 PTWHFIK
+170 PAWHFIK

-186 AVWFQYLSL
+186 AIWFQYLSL

-239 GWYLLLRL
+239 GCYLLLRL
-247 LGSSSPD
+247 LG
-254 SSYRDNVSPGGSSPG
+254 GSS
-269 GSYRNNVSP
+269 R
-278 GGSSPDSSYRDN
+278 
-290 VSRNDAPSVTA
+290 
-301 YDYVPRMLRQILFTG
+301 ILFTG
-316 FGSILFLTLSVMLRK
+316 FGSILFLTLSVLLRK

-344 LFEALRPGRN
+344 LFETLRPDRN
-354 GKMRLGLLIMAVCLA
+354 SKMRLGLLIMAVCLA

-430 AIANEISRLA
+430 ALANEISRLA

-516 LVFCIDSLKKR
+516 LVFCIGSLKKR
-527 RKSKVVGHMADQTAG
+527 RESRAAGHMDGHTADQMAE

-550 QMADQLD
+550 HMAEHTT
-557 ADQLGADQL
+557 GRT
-566 DADQLGAD
+566 
-574 QHGAD
+574 
-579 QHGADRHGA
+579 ADRIVGHTAGRTA
-588 DRHGADQHGADRHGA
+588 DRPGTDH
-603 DRHGADRHGADWHGA
+603 
-618 DRLGADRLYVYVGLI
+618 LYVYVGLI

-659 MPYCGAGVY
+659 MPYCGAGAY

>member
-26 LLLSILL
+26 LLLSMLL
-33 FTGSFL
+33 FAGSFL

-74 GCLYLYEKIGE
+74 GCLYLYKKIGE

-170 PTWHFIK
+170 PAWHFIK

-186 AVWFQYLSL
+186 AIWFQYLSL
-195 QYLWPENYKK
+195 QYLWPEKYKK

-239 GWYLLLRL
+239 GCYLLLRL
-247 LGSSSPD
+247 LGG
-254 SSYRDNVSPGGSSPG
+254 VSPGG
-269 GSYRNNVSP
+269 
-278 GGSSPDSSYRDN
+278 SYRDN

-550 QMADQLD
+550 HM
-557 ADQLGADQL
+557 
-566 DADQLGAD
+566 AD

-579 QHGADRHGA
+579 WHGADRLGADRHGADRHGADRHGADRHGA

-603 DRHGADRHGADWHGA
+603 DWHGA
-618 DRLGADRLYVYVGLI
+618 DRLYIYVGLI

>member
-26 LLLSILL
+26 LLLSMLL
-33 FTGSFL
+33 FAGSFL

-158 LLRIWNLTGLSV
+158 LLRIWNLTGLSA
-170 PTWHFIK
+170 PAWHFIK

-195 QYLWPENYKK
+195 QYLWPEKYKK

-239 GWYLLLRL
+239 GCYLLLRL
-247 LGSSSPD
+247 LGS
-254 SSYRDNVSPGGSSPG
+254 VSPGG
-269 GSYRNNVSP
+269 
-278 GGSSPDSSYRDN
+278 SYRDN

-331 NSLIPVIAVLLVL
+331 NSLIPIIAVLLVL

-550 QMADQLD
+550 HMADQHG
-557 ADQLGADQL
+557 ADWHGADRLGADRH
-566 DADQLGAD
+566 GAD
-574 QHGAD
+574 RHGADWHGAD

-588 DRHGADQHGADRHGA
+588 DRHGAN
-603 DRHGADRHGADWHGA
+603 
-618 DRLGADRLYVYVGLI
+618 RLGADRLYIYVGLI

-668 TGICRIRDGVRSRF
+668 TEICRIRDGVRSRF

>member
-26 LLLSILL
+26 LLLSMLL
-33 FTGSFL
+33 FAGSFL

-170 PTWHFIK
+170 PAWHFIK

-186 AVWFQYLSL
+186 AIWFQHLSL

-239 GWYLLLRL
+239 GCYLLLRL
-247 LGSSSPD
+247 LGSVSPGGSYRDNVSPGSSYRDNISPGGSSPD
-254 SSYRDNVSPGGSSPG
+254 SSYRDNVSPGGS
-269 GSYRNNVSP
+269 YR
-278 GGSSPDSSYRDN
+278 
-290 VSRNDAPSVTA
+290 
-301 YDYVPRMLRQILFTG
+301 IIFTG

-550 QMADQLD
+550 HMADQHG
-557 ADQLGADQL
+557 ADRLGADRH
-566 DADQLGAD
+566 GAD
-574 QHGAD
+574 RHGADRHGAD

-603 DRHGADRHGADWHGA
+603 DWHGA
-618 DRLGADRLYVYVGLI
+618 DRLYIYVGLI

>member
-26 LLLSILL
+26 LLLSMLL
-33 FTGSFL
+33 FAGSFL

-74 GCLYLYEKIGE
+74 GCLYLYKKIGE

-170 PTWHFIK
+170 PAWHFIK

-186 AVWFQYLSL
+186 AIWFQYLSL
-195 QYLWPENYKK
+195 QYLWPENYKN

-239 GWYLLLRL
+239 GCYLLLRL
-247 LGSSSPD
+247 LGSVSPGG
-254 SSYRDNVSPGGSSPG
+254 SYRDNVSPGSSSPDS
-269 GSYRNNVSP
+269 SYRNNVSP
-278 GGSSPDSSYRDN
+278 GGSYR
-290 VSRNDAPSVTA
+290 
-301 YDYVPRMLRQILFTG
+301 IIFTG

-542 HTAGCTAD
+542 YTAGCTAD
-550 QMADQLD
+550 HMADQLD
-557 ADQLGADQL
+557 ADQL
-566 DADQLGAD
+566 
-574 QHGAD
+574 
-579 QHGADRHGA
+579 
-588 DRHGADQHGADRHGA
+588 GADQHGADRHGA
-603 DRHGADRHGADWHGA
+603 DRHGADR
-618 DRLGADRLYVYVGLI
+618 LYIYVGLI

>member
-1 MSGSQN
+1 MSQYACIIEICCGYGGIVSMSGSQN

-26 LLLSILL
+26 LLLSMLL
-33 FTGSFL
+33 FAGSFL

-170 PTWHFIK
+170 PAWHFIK

-195 QYLWPENYKK
+195 QYLWPENYKN

-254 SSYRDNVSPGGSSPG
+254 SSYRDNVSPGGSSPDS
-269 GSYRNNVSP
+269 SYRNNVSP

-369 VTSVGILPLVQKC
+369 VTSVSVLPLTQKI

-542 HTAGCTAD
+542 HTVGCTADQTAGHTAGRTAD
-550 QMADQLD
+550 QMADQL
-557 ADQLGADQL
+557 
-566 DADQLGAD
+566 
-574 QHGAD
+574 
-579 QHGADRHGA
+579 GADRHDA
-588 DRHGADQHGADRHGA
+588 DRHGVDQ
-603 DRHGADRHGADWHGA
+603 
-618 DRLGADRLYVYVGLI
+618 LYVYVGLI

-659 MPYCGAGVY
+659 MPYCGTGVY
-668 TGICRIRDGVRSRF
+668 TGLCRIRDGVRSRF

>member
-1 MSGSQN
+1 
-7 RSCCNIIYRLGL
+7 
-19 NIVMLLT
+19 MLLT
-26 LLLSILL
+26 LLLSMLL
-33 FTGSFL
+33 FAGSFL

-99 FGLGILLILFGR
+99 FGLGVLLILFGR

-170 PTWHFIK
+170 PAWHFIK

-186 AVWFQYLSL
+186 AIWFQYLSL

-247 LGSSSPD
+247 L
-254 SSYRDNVSPGGSSPG
+254 
-269 GSYRNNVSP
+269 

-354 GKMRLGLLIMAVCLA
+354 GKMRLGLIIMAVCLA

-430 AIANEISRLA
+430 ALANEISRLA

-550 QMADQLD
+550 HM
-557 ADQLGADQL
+557 ADQL

-579 QHGADRHGA
+579 
-588 DRHGADQHGADRHGA
+588 RHGADQH
-603 DRHGADRHGADWHGA
+603 
-618 DRLGADRLYVYVGLI
+618 GADRLYVYVGLI

>member
-1 MSGSQN
+1 MVPMSGSQN

-33 FTGSFL
+33 FAGSFL

-170 PTWHFIK
+170 PAWHFIK

-186 AVWFQYLSL
+186 AIWFQYLSL

-239 GWYLLLRL
+239 GCYLLLRL
-247 LGSSSPD
+247 LGG
-254 SSYRDNVSPGGSSPG
+254 VSPGGSS
-269 GSYRNNVSP
+269 RDNVSP
-278 GGSSPDSSYRDN
+278 GGSSPDSSYRNN

-369 VTSVGILPLVQKC
+369 VTSVSVLPLTQKI

-542 HTAGCTAD
+542 HTVGCTADQTAGHTAGRTAD
-550 QMADQLD
+550 QMADQL
-557 ADQLGADQL
+557 
-566 DADQLGAD
+566 
-574 QHGAD
+574 
-579 QHGADRHGA
+579 GADRHDA
-588 DRHGADQHGADRHGA
+588 DRHGVDQ
-603 DRHGADRHGADWHGA
+603 
-618 DRLGADRLYVYVGLI
+618 LYVYVGLI

-659 MPYCGAGVY
+659 MPYCGTGVY
-668 TGICRIRDGVRSRF
+668 TGLCRIRDGVRSRF

>member
-170 PTWHFIK
+170 PAWHFIK

-186 AVWFQYLSL
+186 AIWFQYLSL
-195 QYLWPENYKK
+195 QYLWPEKYKK

-239 GWYLLLRL
+239 GCYLLLRL
-247 LGSSSPD
+247 LGGVSPGGSYQDNVSPCGSSPD
-254 SSYRDNVSPGGSSPG
+254 SSYRDNVSLGS
-269 GSYRNNVSP
+269 
-278 GGSSPDSSYRDN
+278 SSPDSSYRDN

-542 HTAGCTAD
+542 HTTGCTAD
-550 QMADQLD
+550 HMADQLD

-566 DADQLGAD
+566 GAD
-574 QHGAD
+574 Q
-579 QHGADRHGA
+579 HGA

-603 DRHGADRHGADWHGA
+603 DRHGADWHGA
-618 DRLGADRLYVYVGLI
+618 DRLYIYVGLI

-668 TGICRIRDGVRSRF
+668 TGICRIRDWVRSRF